1 MDEIEADSGTEAL
14 VVQPPAPESAGGSG
28 FNYGLAGLMVVVV
41 LLVCIQNIWLRRRAE
56 REQSRSDGGGTK
68 A

>member
-1 MDEIEADSGTEAL
+1 MDEIEPDSGTEAL
-14 VVQPPAPESAGGSG
+14 VVQPPAPESAGEGG

-41 LLVCIQNIWLRRRAE
+41 LLICIQNIWLRRRAQ
-56 REQSRSDGGGTK
+56 REQSKSDGGGTR